1 MREALRVGVSGLGS
15 IGRRHAR
22 LLAGLGV
29 REVCLYDVVPD
40 ERELPVEL
48 APLASWAHSFDE
60 LLDRD
65 LDGLVVAVPDE
76 SHAEQVAA
84 ACRKGTPVLVEKPL
98 APSVAAGRQIEQ
110 VVAETGTPVLVGYV
124 LRHCAPMRLAHK
136 VLCEAGIGQ
145 LVSVHATLGAY
156 ETLRLSRNRFATPAA
171 YRILFDYSHEWD
183 YLEWL
188 VAPIRRVAAIAHTSG
203 DLPLLED
210 PNVVDGVLEFEGNPI
225 GTFHLD
231 YVQDNGGRS
240 CTFVGDRG
248 SLHLDAGRGTVDVR
262 SAGRRAVR
270 SYDCAEPRDAMFT
283 RQLEHFLAIVQRID
297 APCVTVADGIRAV
310 AVAEAVMA
318 ACVGRTWV
326 DVTR

>member
-1 MREALRVGVSGLGS
+1 MPGCLPASEFGKSACTTSSPTNGSCPSSWRHWRHGRTRSTSSSTAILTAL
-15 IGRRHAR
+15 
-22 LLAGLGV
+22 
-29 REVCLYDVVPD
+29 
-40 ERELPVEL
+40 
-48 APLASWAHSFDE
+48 SWRS
-60 LLDRD
+60 
-65 LDGLVVAVPDE
+65 PIE

-283 RQLEHFLAIVQRID
+283 PPAGALPRHCPED
-297 APCVTVADGIRAV
+297 
-310 AVAEAVMA
+310 
-318 ACVGRTWV
+318 
-326 DVTR
+326 

>member
-1 MREALRVGVSGLGS
+1 M
-15 IGRRHAR
+15 
-22 LLAGLGV
+22 
-29 REVCLYDVVPD
+29 
-40 ERELPVEL
+40 
-48 APLASWAHSFDE
+48 
-60 LLDRD
+60 
-65 LDGLVVAVPDE
+65 
-76 SHAEQVAA
+76 
-84 ACRKGTPVLVEKPL
+84 
-98 APSVAAGRQIEQ
+98 
-110 VVAETGTPVLVGYV
+110 
-124 LRHCAPMRLAHK
+124 
-136 VLCEAGIGQ
+136 
-145 LVSVHATLGAY
+145 
-156 ETLRLSRNRFATPAA
+156 
-171 YRILFDYSHEWD
+171 
-183 YLEWL
+183 
-188 VAPIRRVAAIAHTSG
+188 AAIAHTSG

-270 SYDCAEPRDAMFT
+270 STTALSRGTDVT